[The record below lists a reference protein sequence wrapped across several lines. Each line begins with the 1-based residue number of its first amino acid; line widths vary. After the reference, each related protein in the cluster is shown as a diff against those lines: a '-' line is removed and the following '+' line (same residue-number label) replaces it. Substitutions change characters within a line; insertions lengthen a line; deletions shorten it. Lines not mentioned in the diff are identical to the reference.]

1 MFNIKLPFRGLPR
14 GPVHSLAQAMA
25 DRVAANLKATEI
37 ASEIVDEFGPSE
49 KAMQNQCVV
58 RAIEEADPHITWAS
72 IWIIANY
79 INKRREQ

>member
-1 MFNIKLPFRGLPR
+1 MFNFRLPFRGLPR
-14 GPVHSLAQAMA
+14 GPVHSLSEAVTK
-25 DRVAANLKATEI
+25 RVAANLRATEL

-49 KAMQNQCVV
+49 KNMKDECVV

-72 IWIIANY
+72 IWIIANS